1 MKQRNFGNKGVSFI
15 VAVSIILAAI
25 VTLTIAFQAFVVP
38 ELNREN
44 AFIHTQDILE
54 SLNNLYSNHETT
66 LPLSYSGIPFFSPP
80 TFVGQLAFSTDVNLN
95 MTVNDIKETYEEEIS
110 LDGTLAEPLSITDLS
125 VALLTFQH
133 VQEDIE
139 VNATFT
145 NGEEESAFYLISED
159 YSTTLTRI
167 QLDVTLDSNT
177 VTYNYTIYDG
187 DSFEIDL
194 FAPIYNA
201 ASALKNAST
210 LHYTTTSPESA
221 LFLKYTKIELLNINH
236 TSSGA
241 IIYDPSNFPLSYLTT
256 PWGVIALQ
264 GGTSSIPSS
273 QQIYWGHDTLV
284 LNIYNLTWS
293 AGTVSGTG
301 SVKISYLTNDL
312 ITVNSSFSQM
322 KMKFSS
328 NRFNLKNSVSQLA
341 EILRSSAPEHMLVTL
356 QENDDWSEITITT
369 VTGEG
374 KLKLLINNVE
384 ATIV

>member
-1 MKQRNFGNKGVSFI
+1 LNNKGVSFI

-44 AFIHTQDILE
+44 AFIHTQDVLE
-54 SLNNLYSNHETT
+54 SLNNLYSNRETT

-95 MTVNDIKETYEEEIS
+95 MTLSDIKKIHKEETRLTENS
-110 LDGTLAEPLSITDLS
+110 TTPLNIADLS
-125 VALLTFQH
+125 AALLTFKQ
-133 VQEDIE
+133 VQENIE

-145 NGEEESAFYLISED
+145 NDEEKLIFYLTSED

-167 QLDVTLDSNT
+167 QLNVTIGST
-177 VTYNYTIYDG
+177 MASYNYTVYDG
-187 DSFEIDL
+187 DVFELDL

-201 ASALKNAST
+201 ASVLKNASAV
-210 LHYTTTSPESA
+210 HYTTTSSESS
-221 LFLKYTKIELLNINH
+221 LFLRYTQLETVNINH
-236 TSSGA
+236 TSSGVL
-241 IIYDPSNFPLSYLTT
+241 IYEPSNFPLSYVAT

-273 QQIYWGHDTLV
+273 QQIYWGNDTLI
-284 LNIYNLTWS
+284 LNIFNLTWS

-301 SVKISYLTNDL
+301 SVKINYLTGDM
-312 ITVNSSFSQM
+312 ITVNSSFSQVTLQ
-322 KMKFSS
+322 FSS

-341 EILRSSAPEHMLVTL
+341 EILRSGAPENLIVTF
-356 QENDDWSEITITT
+356 QEANDWSEITITA

-374 KLKLLINNVE
+374 KLKLLIDNVE